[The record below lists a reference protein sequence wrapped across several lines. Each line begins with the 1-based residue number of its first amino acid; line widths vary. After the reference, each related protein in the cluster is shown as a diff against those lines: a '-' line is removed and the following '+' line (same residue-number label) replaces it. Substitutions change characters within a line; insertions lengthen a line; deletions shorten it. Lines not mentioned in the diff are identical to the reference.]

1 LTEGVI
7 YTLGL
12 LALAA
17 VFVVRAVRVRA
28 RRRREQTQSKLNPTE
43 RASNILAGP
52 LRTVGLQAASA

>member
-1 LTEGVI
+1 MI

-28 RRRREQTQSKLNPTE
+28 RRRREQTQSELNPTE
-43 RASNILAGP
+43 RTSNHLVGLP
-52 LRTVGLQAASA
+52 LRTAGLQAASA

>member
-1 LTEGVI
+1 LTGGVI

-28 RRRREQTQSKLNPTE
+28 RRRREQTQSELNPTE
-43 RASNILAGP
+43 RTADNL
-52 LRTVGLQAASA
+52 VGLRAASA